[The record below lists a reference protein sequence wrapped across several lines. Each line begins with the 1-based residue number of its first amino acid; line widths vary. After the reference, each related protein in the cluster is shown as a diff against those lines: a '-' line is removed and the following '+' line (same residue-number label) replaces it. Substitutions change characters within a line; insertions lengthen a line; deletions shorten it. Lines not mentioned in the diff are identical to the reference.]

1 MAEQTGHTIIDTHYV
16 LGIFG
21 TDTWTNGARAC
32 DLLCFFAFYCFW
44 SAVGDDDTTETDGV
58 LGFCW
63 YLFLALIFWNLNL
76 LRFYCAFLAFDKFHP
91 LLANFYC
98 LSL

>member
-58 LGFCW
+58 LGICW
-63 YLFLALIFWNLNL
+63 YLFFGFDL
-76 LRFYCAFLAFDKFHP
+76 LEFEFAAFL
-91 LLANFYC
+91 LC
-98 LSL
+98 LSCF

>member
-58 LGFCW
+58 LGICW
-63 YLFLALIFWNLNL
+63 YLFFWL
-76 LRFYCAFLAFDKFHP
+76 
-91 LLANFYC
+91 
-98 LSL
+98 

>member
-58 LGFCW
+58 LGICW
-63 YLFLALIFWNLNL
+63 YLFFGSDL
-76 LRFYCAFLAFDKFHP
+76 LEFEFAAFL
-91 LLANFYC
+91 LC
-98 LSL
+98 LSCF